1 MALSGS
7 RLHTL
12 GDLAGLA
19 RVYTNAWGDEQ
30 PIADETL
37 RTLLTALGLGA
48 DTEAVAGSSVA
59 EIDAPL
65 KSAGLQTF
73 WEWRRHVPAEE
84 SWFPSS
90 SNSQPRYMVHCLF
103 RSGRHQISSARRLPK
118 LSTS

>member
-59 EIDAPL
+59 EIDDQRWGRALEP
-65 KSAGLQTF
+65 
-73 WEWRRHVPAEE
+73 V
-84 SWFPSS
+84 
-90 SNSQPRYMVHCLF
+90 F
-103 RSGRHQISSARRLPK
+103 RGGAR
-118 LSTS
+118 